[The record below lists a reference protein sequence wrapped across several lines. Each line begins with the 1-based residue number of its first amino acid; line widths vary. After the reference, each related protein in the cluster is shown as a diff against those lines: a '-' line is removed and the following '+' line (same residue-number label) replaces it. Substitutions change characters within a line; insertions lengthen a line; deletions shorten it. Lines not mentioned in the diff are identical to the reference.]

1 LFSEKLNY
9 KTSVHQLL
17 NLVRFSRMKMS
28 QKMNECTKN
37 ESGMFNASC
46 VKKFVPNQSGESVS

>member
-1 LFSEKLNY
+1 
-9 KTSVHQLL
+9 
-17 NLVRFSRMKMS
+17 MKMS

-46 VKKFVPNQSGESVS
+46 GKKFVSDQVNSWR

>member
-46 VKKFVPNQSGESVS
+46 VKKFVPN

>member
-1 LFSEKLNY
+1 
-9 KTSVHQLL
+9 LL

-37 ESGMFNASC
+37 ESGIIMWEKIC
-46 VKKFVPNQSGESVS
+46 LQNQVNSGA

>member
-1 LFSEKLNY
+1 
-9 KTSVHQLL
+9 
-17 NLVRFSRMKMS
+17 MKMS

-46 VKKFVPNQSGESVS
+46 VKKFVSRSQVKVLLRSCSQ